1 MGWGNG
7 RFATVSPSATLGRM
21 AYFLIG
27 RLAFQNFPHYSTLD
41 TLLPCFLTLSV
52 QLLTFLTHFPIFF
65 DTLLLRF
72 LSLCQTLTTF
82 HSLSVS
88 NQNNIFTLRH
98 FYTYGIIH
106 TRVKNVAVFEICHIF

>member
-1 MGWGNG
+1 MGEWEVCDSVTKCHIGEDGVFFDWPFGLSKFSTLLNFG
-7 RFATVSPSATLGRM
+7 HTFAMLSHTFGTVS
-21 AYFLIG
+21 
-27 RLAFQNFPHYSTLD
+27 H
-41 TLLPCFLTLSV
+41 
-52 QLLTFLTHFPIFF
+52 TFLTHFPIFF

-72 LSLCQTLTTF
+72 LRLCQTFTTF